1 MNRSFSILLPLLFLV
16 TIIISTGYAQTQ
28 SAEPDPSRFEQEI
41 SAFEEWDAKNSAPE
55 QAVLFVG
62 SSSIRFW
69 NTARA
74 FPEYSVINR
83 GFGGSHISD
92 VLHYYDRV
100 IGRFNPSLIVFYC
113 GENDIYSDLALEKVF
128 GDYIRLLDQI
138 FDDFSEVRFL
148 YASIK
153 PSNSRLQH
161 SEAFTAFNRMVE
173 EHNRS
178 DERLHY
184 IDLAS
189 PLTKEGKPDD
199 SFFVDDQLHL
209 NERGY
214 RVWSR
219 LLYDFLD
226 EMHETGVLSK
236 REVLTGQE

>member
-16 TIIISTGYAQTQ
+16 GIYTGHAQTHPP
-28 SAEPDPSRFEQEI
+28 EPDPSRFEQEI
-41 SAFEEWDAKNSAPE
+41 SAFEQWEAKNSAPE

-92 VLHYYDRV
+92 VVHYYDRV

-113 GENDIYSDLALEKVF
+113 GENDIYSGLALEKVF
-128 GDYIRLLDQI
+128 GDYTRLLEQI
-138 FDDFSEVRFL
+138 LHDFPEVRFL
-148 YASIK
+148 YVSIK
-153 PSNSRLQH
+153 PSSSRLQH
-161 SEAFTAFNRMVE
+161 SEAFAAFNRMVE
-173 EHNRS
+173 EHNRT

-189 PLTKEGKPDD
+189 PLTKDGKPDD
-199 SFFVDDQLHL
+199 SFFVDDRLHL
-209 NERGY
+209 NEHGY
-214 RVWSR
+214 RIWNK

-226 EMHETGVLSK
+226 EMHEEGMLFK